1 MYKFKFLIFLI
12 VFFVSYNLFAQDKF
26 EKESRIK
33 PKDVPSK
40 ALSFIDSLKMDTKVK
55 WYLEEGLNKK
65 SIEAKYKQ
73 NKVNY
78 SIEFDSLGKIED
90 IEIEV
95 NWGDLESSLRESI
108 SSQLQQNCSSHRIE
122 KVQRQF
128 TGSENDLFALLNT
141 GIIFEHLNIN
151 YEIIVRCKQLNEVD
165 LFEYLFNNNG
175 KLISTSKLVLKNSSQ
190 LEY

>member
-73 NKVNY
+73 NKVSY

-128 TGSENDLFALLNT
+128 TGSENDLFTLLNT
-141 GIIFEHLNIN
+141 RIIFEHLNIN

-175 KLISTSKLVLKNSSQ
+175 KLISTSKIVLKNSSQ

>member
-73 NKVNY
+73 NKVSY

-95 NWGDLESSLRESI
+95 NWGDLESGLRESI

-128 TGSENDLFALLNT
+128 TGSENDLFTLLNT
-141 GIIFEHLNIN
+141 RIIFEHLNIN

-175 KLISTSKLVLKNSSQ
+175 KLISTSKIVLKNSSQ

>member
-1 MYKFKFLIFLI
+1 MYKFKLLIFLI

-73 NKVNY
+73 NKVSY
-78 SIEFDSLGKIED
+78 SIEFDSIGKIED

-95 NWGDLESSLRESI
+95 NWGDLESSLSESI

-128 TGSENDLFALLNT
+128 TGSENDLFTFLNT
-141 GIIFEHLNIN
+141 RIILEHLNIN

-165 LFEYLFNNNG
+165 LFEYLFNKNG

>member
-33 PKDVPSK
+33 PKNVPSK

-73 NKVNY
+73 NKVSY

-128 TGSENDLFALLNT
+128 TGSENDLFTLLNT
-141 GIIFEHLNIN
+141 RIIFEHLNIN

-175 KLISTSKLVLKNSSQ
+175 KLISTSKIVLKNSSQ